1 MSYNVFSK
9 LLPVF
14 SFKIKFSRDARAP
27 RTLIFTTRRGGKT
40 TTGDVGDFV
49 SDGTFGWLRA
59 PLLMQSCFGPMIEYY
74 FARLLSSARE
84 FVSAIS
90 IPQNFSK
97 FSAFHHQFNSFLS

>member
-1 MSYNVFSK
+1 MLFTNYYQYLVLQS
-9 LLPVF
+9 
-14 SFKIKFSRDARAP
+14 SFQTGCESTENSDFHNSAR
-27 RTLIFTTRRGGKT
+27 RENDKS
-40 TTGDVGDFV
+40 DVGDFV

-59 PLLMQSCFGPMIEYY
+59 PLLMQSCFGPMIEYN